1 MESTRPHF
9 FSPRYFIHDFVRI
22 TSFLPGFLW
31 WRPKHIYENQA
42 AKKKIK
48 GGALLIS
55 NHIGFTD
62 PVFLMYGF
70 WYRRLYFVALRIFFN
85 TKVKNFWFRHFLCI
99 PIDREN
105 VSMETFREIVGR
117 LKEDEIV
124 AIFPEGKINVEKQ
137 GLQTFKSGMIL
148 MAMQSK
154 KPILPV
160 YIQKKKGIR
169 HRLLI
174 VVGEPIKIPEG
185 TVGLKAVE
193 NATQELYN
201 KESHLQNLADEYYG
215 KK

>member
-1 MESTRPHF
+1 
-9 FSPRYFIHDFVRI
+9 
-22 TSFLPGFLW
+22 
-31 WRPKHIYENQA
+31 
-42 AKKKIK
+42 
-48 GGALLIS
+48 
-55 NHIGFTD
+55 
-62 PVFLMYGF
+62 
-70 WYRRLYFVALRIFFN
+70 
-85 TKVKNFWFRHFLCI
+85 
-99 PIDREN
+99 
-105 VSMETFREIVGR
+105 METFREIVGR